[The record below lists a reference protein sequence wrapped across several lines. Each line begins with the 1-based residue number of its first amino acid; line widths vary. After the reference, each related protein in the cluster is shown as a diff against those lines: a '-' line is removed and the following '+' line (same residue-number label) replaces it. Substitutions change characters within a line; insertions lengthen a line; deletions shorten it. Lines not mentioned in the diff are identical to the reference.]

1 MRCRRRTYLAIYTDL
16 SCLIH
21 ILIFSVL
28 FKRAMERGAGAAF
41 CPAHVTGFFKAE
53 AGGGAAGEDGS
64 GSLGAG
70 FSIARG
76 VRTRVSGARIE
87 EGAAAGAAGEGG
99 GEGVSISTAGYAPG
113 DTAVS
118 REVAAEFE
126 RAVGAEGGGGA
137 RLSADI
143 RHEIGVPVGYGLGC
157 SSAAAL
163 SLALALNEALGCGMP
178 AEQAGRIAHRAEI
191 RCRTGLGD
199 VLAAYHGG
207 FEVRVRA
214 GAPGVGRVARAGG
227 RCGASGGRC
236 GNSGEG
242 TAAVIG
248 CFSPVSTRRF
258 ITERLSGINGL
269 GGVMVE
275 RMAGAGGDLGMFQD
289 MSMEFALHIGVV
301 TPRMA
306 AAAAGLRGAGIGC
319 GVALFGETVFALPSG
334 EAEEERAAG
343 ILAGSGCCETIRT
356 EIGGPARVEPRAG
369 EEAGC
374 A

>member
-1 MRCRRRTYLAIYTDL
+1 
-16 SCLIH
+16 
-21 ILIFSVL
+21 
-28 FKRAMERGAGAAF
+28 MERGAGAAF

-53 AGGGAAGEDGS
+53 AGDGAAGEDGS

-87 EGAAAGAAGEGG
+87 EGAAAAAEGG

-126 RAVGAEGGGGA
+126 RAVGAEGGGGGGA

-227 RCGASGGRC
+227 RCGASGGRGNGGG

-242 TAAVIG
+242 AAAVIG

-356 EIGGPARVEPRAG
+356 EIGGPARVEPRSG

>member
-1 MRCRRRTYLAIYTDL
+1 MA
-16 SCLIH
+16 
-21 ILIFSVL
+21 
-28 FKRAMERGAGAAF
+28 RGGTGEAF

-53 AGGGAAGEDGS
+53 EGSDSAGEDGR

-70 FSIARG
+70 FSIALG

-87 EGAAAGAAGEGG
+87 RGG
-99 GEGVSISTAGYAPG
+99 HGPGRLRISTTGYAPE

-118 REVAAEFE
+118 REVVAEFE
-126 RAVGAEGGGGA
+126 RASGGA

-163 SLALALNEALGCGMP
+163 SLALALGEALGCGMQ

-207 FEVRVRA
+207 FEVRTRA
-214 GAPGVGRVARAGG
+214 GAPGVGRVRRAGAAAAAAEG
-227 RCGASGGRC
+227 PGCGL
-236 GNSGEG
+236 EG

-258 ITERLSGINGL
+258 IDERLAGINGL
-269 GGVMVE
+269 GGAMVE
-275 RMAGAGGDLGMFQD
+275 RMAGPGGDMGAFQE
-289 MSMEFALHIGVV
+289 MSMEFARHIGVV

-306 AAAAGLRGAGIGC
+306 AAAAGLRGAGIKC
-319 GVALFGETVFALPSG
+319 GVALFGETVFALATGGAG
-334 EAEEERAAG
+334 EEEGERAAE
-343 ILAGSGCCETIRT
+343 ILAGCGCATIRT
-356 EIGGPARVEPRAG
+356 EIGGPARAG
-369 EEAGC
+369 PPAAGAAGAAC

>member
-1 MRCRRRTYLAIYTDL
+1 MRCRRLTDLAIYTGL
-16 SCLIH
+16 NCLIH
-21 ILIFSVL
+21 ILIFCVL
-28 FKRAMERGAGAAF
+28 FKRAMAHGAAGEAF

-53 AGGGAAGEDGS
+53 EGCGGGGDAGEDGR

-70 FSIARG
+70 FSIALG
-76 VRTRVSGARIE
+76 VRTRVSGVRIE
-87 EGAAAGAAGEGG
+87 AGGRRGRLR
-99 GEGVSISTAGYAPG
+99 ISTTGYAPE

-126 RAVGAEGGGGA
+126 RAAGGGGDGA

-143 RHEIGVPVGYGLGC
+143 SHEIGVPVGYGLGC

-163 SLALALNEALGCGMP
+163 SLALALGQALGRGMQ
-178 AEQAGRIAHRAEI
+178 AEQAARIAHRAEI

-207 FEVRVRA
+207 FEVRTRA
-214 GAPGVGRVARAGG
+214 GAPGIGRVRRAGG
-227 RCGASGGRC
+227 AAGRGGGSGGL
-236 GNSGEG
+236 EG
-242 TAAVIG
+242 TAVVIG

-258 ITERLSGINGL
+258 IAERLAGINGL
-269 GGVMVE
+269 GGAMVE
-275 RMAGAGGDLGMFQD
+275 RMVGPAGGLGAFQD
-289 MSMEFALHIGVV
+289 MSMEFARHIGVV

-319 GVALFGETVFALPSG
+319 GVALFGETVFALAAG
-334 EAEEERAAG
+334 GAEEEEKAAK
-343 ILAGSGCCETIRT
+343 ILAGCGCTTIRT
-356 EIGGPARVEPRAG
+356 EIGGPARAVPPRAG
-369 EEAGC
+369 AAC

>member
-1 MRCRRRTYLAIYTDL
+1 MRCRRLTDLAIYTGL
-16 SCLIH
+16 NCLIH
-21 ILIFSVL
+21 ILIFCAL
-28 FKRAMERGAGAAF
+28 FKRAMARGAAGEAF

-53 AGGGAAGEDGS
+53 EGGGGGGGDAGEDGR

-70 FSIARG
+70 FSIALG
-76 VRTRVSGARIE
+76 VRTRVSGVRIE
-87 EGAAAGAAGEGG
+87 AGG
-99 GEGVSISTAGYAPG
+99 GPGRVRISTVGYAPE

-126 RAVGAEGGGGA
+126 RAAGGGGGGGA

-163 SLALALNEALGCGMP
+163 SLALALGQALGRGMR

-207 FEVRVRA
+207 FEVRTRA
-214 GAPGVGRVARAGG
+214 GAPGIGRVRRAGG
-227 RCGASGGRC
+227 AKAAGRRRRGEGG
-236 GNSGEG
+236 GGLEG
-242 TAAVIG
+242 TAVVIG

-258 ITERLSGINGL
+258 IAERLAGINGL
-269 GGVMVE
+269 GGAMVE
-275 RMAGAGGDLGMFQD
+275 RMAGPGGGLGAFQD
-289 MSMEFALHIGVV
+289 MSMEFARHIGVV

-319 GVALFGETVFALPSG
+319 GVALFGETVFALAAG
-334 EAEEERAAG
+334 GKGEEEKAAE
-343 ILAGSGCCETIRT
+343 ILAGCGCATIRT
-356 EIGGPARVEPRAG
+356 EIGGPARAVPPRA
-369 EEAGC
+369 EAAC